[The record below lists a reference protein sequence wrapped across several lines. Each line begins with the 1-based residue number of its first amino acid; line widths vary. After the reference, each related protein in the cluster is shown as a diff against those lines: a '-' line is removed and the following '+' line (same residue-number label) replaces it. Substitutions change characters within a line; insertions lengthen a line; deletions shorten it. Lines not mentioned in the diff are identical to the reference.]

1 MDLEQIISG
10 VANYG
15 FPIAISWYLLSRMEA
30 KIDALSANI
39 DSLAHTIDSLLR

>member
-1 MDLEQIISG
+1 MDIDQIISG

-30 KIDALSANI
+30 KIDSLSTNI
-39 DSLAHTIDSLLR
+39 ESLTHTIDSLLR

>member
-30 KIDALSANI
+30 KLDKLSANI
-39 DSLAHTIDSLLR
+39 ESLTHTIDSLLR